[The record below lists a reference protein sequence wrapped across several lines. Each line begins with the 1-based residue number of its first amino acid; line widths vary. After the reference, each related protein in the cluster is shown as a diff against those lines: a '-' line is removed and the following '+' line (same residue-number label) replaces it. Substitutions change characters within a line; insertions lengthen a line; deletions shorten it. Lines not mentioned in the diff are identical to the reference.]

1 MNVWINN
8 LPRAVYQ
15 RKQLKRKQLLE
26 RILSIVFMITILAAI
41 LIVGL
46 EFTSTKLEST
56 SWVKVVAGCCVFWF
70 SIYGL
75 KIILKVK

>member
-1 MNVWINN
+1 MKINIS
-8 LPRAVYQ
+8 A
-15 RKQLKRKQLLE
+15 KRQQFFE
-26 RILSIVFMITILAAI
+26 RIISIVFMITILATI

-46 EFTSTKLEST
+46 EFTNSKLEST

-70 SIYGL
+70 SVYGI